1 MVRSRM
7 RLSNLQIVALGYF
20 LVILTGTLLLML
32 PISTQEGQPPTSVLD
47 ALFTAVSASCV
58 TGLVV
63 VDTGTHWTVFG
74 QLVILGLIQIGG
86 LGFMTISLGFLLLM
100 RKRIGL
106 RHREVMVESINSMQI
121 GGVVRLTRKILYGT
135 LLFEGL
141 GALFLAIRFIP
152 QFGWKQGAY
161 FSVFH
166 SISAFCNA
174 GFDLFGNYNSIVAYA
189 DDALVNF
196 TLMGLITM
204 GGLGFLVWEDLWQKK
219 WSFRHLRLQTKIV
232 LSTSFALTVGG
243 GFLLL
248 MLERNNLNVD
258 MSNSERLLTAFFQ
271 SCTART
277 AGFNSVDPGAMTSG
291 SKMLMMLLMFIGGSP
306 GSTAGGIK
314 TTTLMVILMYT
325 LAGVRHARSA
335 NIFGRRLEEDALH
348 KAIYVFFV
356 NLIFVILGTIA
367 ICSVQNLELTDVLF
381 EAFSAMGTVG
391 ISTGITRELEVF
403 PRLVI
408 IFLMYCGR
416 VGSISFAVALMERK
430 AVPPVT
436 MPLEKITIG

>member
-106 RHREVMVESINSMQI
+106 RHREVMVESINSMQL
-121 GGVVRLTRKILYGT
+121 GGIVRLTRKILYGT

-219 WSFRHLRLQTKIV
+219 MVFPPSAPPDK
-232 LSTSFALTVGG
+232 
-243 GFLLL
+243 
-248 MLERNNLNVD
+248 N
-258 MSNSERLLTAFFQ
+258 
-271 SCTART
+271 RT
-277 AGFNSVDPGAMTSG
+277 EY
-291 SKMLMMLLMFIGGSP
+291 
-306 GSTAGGIK
+306 
-314 TTTLMVILMYT
+314 ILCPD
-325 LAGVRHARSA
+325 RW
-335 NIFGRRLEEDALH
+335 RRLFAADVGAEQSECGYEQQRKTAHSLFPVL
-348 KAIYVFFV
+348 YR
-356 NLIFVILGTIA
+356 
-367 ICSVQNLELTDVLF
+367 QN
-381 EAFSAMGTVG
+381 G
-391 ISTGITRELEVF
+391 
-403 PRLVI
+403 RL
-408 IFLMYCGR
+408 
-416 VGSISFAVALMERK
+416 
-430 AVPPVT
+430 
-436 MPLEKITIG
+436 